1 MADFDKDFDFDEDS
15 LREIESN
22 EESLLFSQRDNIPI
36 ESPNENQSPPRNP
49 EISSRKNLLLD
60 IFESNKSVSD
70 ENISQDES
78 SSRKNILLDLMSR
91 SSPEP
96 SPESPKERHP
106 LRRILIDSF
115 SKNTSRESTPDK
127 FKKKLGFD
135 RNSASPF
142 KRPTSPPKHVPPPKT
157 LVRKFP
163 GPAGLLSYSKSRS
176 KNTSH
181 RTTEVDFGE
190 TKRDSGFCSQETK
203 KLFTDGAWRQMIDE
217 LPDDYLRGQNIS
229 SIKRP
234 GRSNKIPVLAGIIHR
249 IDWSAD
255 NPRVTLKDISDSVE
269 GIMHKDIFT
278 TYPNILQPG
287 VVVLL
292 RNVGILNV
300 TGSKTPLTTSI
311 VIISTDSIIAAYN
324 DKSRI
329 ITTPELTKLINRDY
343 ADSNQH
349 DNYDDTENIDAII
362 DSDFEFDNHLIDD
375 LTVEKTPALTYRAEG
390 DNDLVRE
397 EVNSVVNRNEIAGST
412 FGDDL
417 LNDSDDE
424 LMSQM
429 DLDIADKSPDN
440 RDTDQGNEPAA
451 DRDNFFELNN
461 DDTFGDSDDEM
472 LSQFDVDAVVKTYDA
487 T

>member
-1 MADFDKDFDFDEDS
+1 
-15 LREIESN
+15 
-22 EESLLFSQRDNIPI
+22 
-36 ESPNENQSPPRNP
+36 
-49 EISSRKNLLLD
+49 
-60 IFESNKSVSD
+60 
-70 ENISQDES
+70 
-78 SSRKNILLDLMSR
+78 MSR

-96 SPESPKERHP
+96 SPELPKERHP

-115 SKNTSRESTPDK
+115 STNTSHETPDK
-127 FKKKLGFD
+127 LKKKIGFD
-135 RNSASPF
+135 RNLTSPF
-142 KRPTSPPKHVPPPKT
+142 KRPISPPKHVPPPKT

-163 GPAGLLSYSKSRS
+163 GPAGLLSCSKSRS
-176 KNTSH
+176 KNNSP
-181 RTTEVDFGE
+181 RTMEVDFNE
-190 TKRDSGFCSQETK
+190 TKARDSGFCSQETK

-311 VIISTDSIIAAYN
+311 VIISTGSIIAAYN

-329 ITTPELTKLINRDY
+329 ITTPELTKLMNRDY
-343 ADSNQH
+343 ADSNRH

-362 DSDFEFDNHLIDD
+362 DSDFEFDNNLIDD
-375 LTVEKTPALTYRAEG
+375 LAVEKTPALTYRTEG
-390 DNDLVRE
+390 DNDVRE
-397 EVNSVVNRNEIAGST
+397 EVNSLINRNEIAGST

-429 DLDIADKSPDN
+429 DLNILDKSPD
-440 RDTDQGNEPAA
+440 RVTDQGNEPA
-451 DRDNFFELNN
+451 DRDNFFEVNN

-472 LSQFDVDAVVKTYDA
+472 LSQFDVDAVAKTYDA